1 MHDIFPVVRKVVDF
15 QSCLSRIL
23 FVFLFF
29 FLEENFEQI
38 WTGIAVYSRGDLFS
52 GLRHLACFQSAT
64 GPTFSSLSINPAAT
78 LGK

>member
-1 MHDIFPVVRKVVDF
+1 MTFFLLSEKSSTFKVVYQEYCF
-15 QSCLSRIL
+15 
-23 FVFLFF
+23 FLLF

>member
-1 MHDIFPVVRKVVDF
+1 MTFFLLSEKSSTFKVVYQEYCF
-15 QSCLSRIL
+15 FF
-23 FVFLFF
+23 FVF

-64 GPTFSSLSINPAAT
+64 GSTFSSFSINPAAT

>member
-1 MHDIFPVVRKVVDF
+1 MTFSLLSEKSSTFKVVY
-15 QSCLSRIL
+15 QEYCL
-23 FVFLFF
+23 FFCFF

>member
-1 MHDIFPVVRKVVDF
+1 MTFFLLSEKSSTFKVVYQEYCF
-15 QSCLSRIL
+15 
-23 FVFLFF
+23 FFLF

>member
-1 MHDIFPVVRKVVDF
+1 MTFFLLSEKSSTFKVVY
-15 QSCLSRIL
+15 QEYC
-23 FVFLFF
+23 F